1 MRVLLRLQLRREI
14 ISVTNFQ
21 LSKYQISLFA
31 ALILAIA
38 GIYAGIFHNLYLDW
52 MNDPN
57 YSHGLLVPLISGYFA
72 WQQRQKLETLEV
84 KPANSGILLILFALL
99 VLFAGVAAQEYF
111 SKRCSF
117 VFLLAGIILFQF
129 GWQWLKSLALPVIF
143 LFFMIPLPY
152 IVYDA
157 MAFPLKLFVAKFSVI
172 SLKLMGVVVWREG
185 NIIMFPQTV
194 LEVADACSGLRS
206 LMSLLALGVALAV
219 FSQDK
224 MSRRV
229 VLVLLTVPIAI
240 FTNMARVIGTGF
252 LAQYYGAAA
261 AEGFFHEFAG
271 MGVFVLAMV
280 MLFASSGVL
289 RKVWP

>member
-1 MRVLLRLQLRREI
+1 MKGLLF
-14 ISVTNFQ
+14 VTIYQ
-21 LSKYQISLFA
+21 LSKYHLVLFVV
-31 ALILAIA
+31 LVLGIV
-38 GIYAGIFHNLYLDW
+38 GIYAGILQNLYLDW

-57 YSHGLLVPLISGYFA
+57 YSHGLLVPIISGYFI
-72 WQQRQKLETLEV
+72 WQERDKLGKLEV
-84 KPANSGILLILFALL
+84 KPATSGILLIIFALL

-111 SKRCSF
+111 SKRASL
-117 VFLLAGIILFQF
+117 VFLLAGIILFLM
-129 GWQWLKSLALPVIF
+129 GWRWLKALALPVGF

-219 FSQDK
+219 LSQDK
-224 MSRRV
+224 TSRRV
-229 VLVLLTVPIAI
+229 VLVLLTIPIAI
-240 FTNMARVIGTGF
+240 LTNMIRVIGTGF

-280 MLFASSGVL
+280 MLFVCSGVM
-289 RKVWP
+289 RKIWP

>member
-1 MRVLLRLQLRREI
+1 
-14 ISVTNFQ
+14 VTIHQ
-21 LSKYQISLFA
+21 LSKYQRGLFA
-31 ALILAIA
+31 LLVLGIA
-38 GIYAGIFHNLYLDW
+38 GIYAGIFQKLYLDW

-57 YSHGLLVPLISGYFA
+57 YSHGLLVPFISGYFV
-72 WQQRQKLETLEV
+72 WQQRQKLEELEV
-84 KPANSGILLILFALL
+84 KPANSGLLLILFALL

-111 SKRCSF
+111 SKRSSF
-117 VFLLAGIILFQF
+117 VFLLAGIVLFQF
-129 GWQWLKSLALPVIF
+129 GWQWLRSLALPIGF

-219 FSQDK
+219 FSQK
-224 MSRRV
+224 SKGAMV
-229 VLVLLTVPIAI
+229 LLVLLTIPIAI
-240 FTNMARVIGTGF
+240 LTNMIRVIGTGF

-280 MLFASSGVL
+280 LLFVCSGVL
-289 RKVWP
+289 RKLWP

>member
-1 MRVLLRLQLRREI
+1 MKGLLF
-14 ISVTNFQ
+14 VTIYQ
-21 LSKYQISLFA
+21 LSKYHLVLFVV
-31 ALILAIA
+31 LVLGIV
-38 GIYAGIFHNLYLDW
+38 GIYAGILQNLYLDW

-57 YSHGLLVPLISGYFA
+57 YSHGLLVPIISGYFI
-72 WQQRQKLETLEV
+72 WQERDKLGKLEV
-84 KPANSGILLILFALL
+84 KPATSGILLIIFALL

-111 SKRCSF
+111 SKRASL
-117 VFLLAGIILFQF
+117 VFLLAGIILFLM
-129 GWQWLKSLALPVIF
+129 GWRWLKALALPVGF

-157 MAFPLKLFVAKFSVI
+157 LAFPLKLFVAKFSVI

-219 FSQDK
+219 LSQDK
-224 MSRRV
+224 TSRRV

-240 FTNMARVIGTGF
+240 LTNMIRVIGTGF

-280 MLFASSGVL
+280 MLFVCSGVL
-289 RKVWP
+289 RKIWP

>member
-1 MRVLLRLQLRREI
+1 MTI
-14 ISVTNFQ
+14 YQ
-21 LSKYQISLFA
+21 LSKYHLGLFA
-31 ALILAIA
+31 ILVLGIA
-38 GIYAGIFHNLYLDW
+38 AIYAGILQNLYLDW

-57 YSHGLLVPLISGYFA
+57 YSHGLLVPIISGYFI
-72 WQQRQKLETLEV
+72 WQQRDKLEKLEI
-84 KPANSGILLILFALL
+84 KPATSGIILVVFALL

-111 SKRCSF
+111 SKRASL
-117 VFLLAGIILFQF
+117 VFLLAGIVLFLL
-129 GWQWLKSLALPVIF
+129 GWQWLKSLVLPIGF

-172 SLKLMGVVVWREG
+172 ALKLMGVVVLREG

-219 FSQDK
+219 LSQEK
-224 MSRRV
+224 ISRRV

-240 FTNMARVIGTGF
+240 FTNMIRVIGTGF

-280 MLFASSGVL
+280 MLFVCSGVM

>member
-1 MRVLLRLQLRREI
+1 MTYLQI
-14 ISVTNFQ
+14 
-21 LSKYQISLFA
+21 SKYQMILFS
-31 ALILAIA
+31 ILLLSIA
-38 GIYAGIFHNLYLDW
+38 GIYAGIFQDLYFDW
-52 MNDPN
+52 MDDPN
-57 YSHGLLVPLISGYFA
+57 YSHGLLVPFISIYFA
-72 WQQRQKLETLEV
+72 WQQREKLEKLEI
-84 KPANSGILLILFALL
+84 KPANSGLLLVVFALL

-111 SKRCSF
+111 SKRSSF
-117 VFLLAGIILFQF
+117 VFLLAGIVLFQF
-129 GWQWLKSLALPVIF
+129 GWQWLRSLALPIGF

-219 FSQDK
+219 FSQK
-224 MSRRV
+224 KKSAMV
-229 VLVLLTVPIAI
+229 FLVLLTVPIAI
-240 FTNMARVIGTGF
+240 LTNMIRVIGTGF

-280 MLFASSGVL
+280 MLFVCSGVL

>member
-1 MRVLLRLQLRREI
+1 
-14 ISVTNFQ
+14 VTIHQ
-21 LSKYQISLFA
+21 LSKYQLGLFVV
-31 ALILAIA
+31 LLLGIA
-38 GIYAGIFHNLYLDW
+38 VIYADIFQGLYFDW
-52 MNDPN
+52 MDDPN
-57 YSHGLLVPLISGYFA
+57 YSHGLLVPIISGYFI
-72 WQQRQKLETLEV
+72 WQQREELEKLDI
-84 KPANSGILLILFALL
+84 KPATSGIVLVIFALL
-99 VLFAGVAAQEYF
+99 ILFAGVAAQEYF
-111 SKRCSF
+111 SKRASL
-117 VFLLAGIILFQF
+117 VFLLAGVVLFLL
-129 GWQWLKSLALPVIF
+129 GWQWLKSLALPVGF

-172 SLKLMGVVVWREG
+172 ALKLMGVVVWREG

-219 FSQDK
+219 LSQEK

-229 VLVLLTVPIAI
+229 VLVLLTIPIAI
-240 FTNMARVIGTGF
+240 FTNMIRVIGTGF

-280 MLFASSGVL
+280 LLFVCSGVM

>member
-1 MRVLLRLQLRREI
+1 MTIHQL
-14 ISVTNFQ
+14 T
-21 LSKYQISLFA
+21 KYQIVLFA
-31 ALILAIA
+31 ILFLAIA
-38 GIYAGIFHNLYLDW
+38 GIYAGIFQKLYLDW

-57 YSHGLLVPLISGYFA
+57 YSHGLLVPFISGYFV
-72 WQQRQKLETLEV
+72 WQQRQKLGKLEV

-111 SKRCSF
+111 SKRSSF
-117 VFLLAGIILFQF
+117 VFLLAGIVLFQF
-129 GWQWLKSLALPVIF
+129 GWQWLRSMALPIGF

-157 MAFPLKLFVAKFSVI
+157 MAFPLKLFVAKFSVMT
-172 SLKLMGVVVWREG
+172 LKLMGVVVWREG

-219 FSQDK
+219 FSQEK

-229 VLVLLTVPIAI
+229 LLVLLTIPIAI
-240 FTNMARVIGTGF
+240 LTNMIRVIGTGF

-280 MLFASSGVL
+280 LLFVSSGVL
-289 RKVWP
+289 RKIWT

>member
-1 MRVLLRLQLRREI
+1 MKGLLF
-14 ISVTNFQ
+14 VTIYQ
-21 LSKYQISLFA
+21 LSKYHLVLFVV
-31 ALILAIA
+31 LVLGIV
-38 GIYAGIFHNLYLDW
+38 GIYAGILQNLYLDW

-57 YSHGLLVPLISGYFA
+57 YSHGLLVPIISGYFI
-72 WQQRQKLETLEV
+72 WQERDKLGKLEV
-84 KPANSGILLILFALL
+84 KPATSGILLIVFALL

-111 SKRCSF
+111 SKRASL
-117 VFLLAGIILFQF
+117 VFLLAGIILFLM
-129 GWQWLKSLALPVIF
+129 GWRWLKALALPVGF

-219 FSQDK
+219 LSQDK
-224 MSRRV
+224 TSRRV

-240 FTNMARVIGTGF
+240 LTNMIRVIGTGF

-280 MLFASSGVL
+280 MLFVCSGVM
-289 RKVWP
+289 RKIWP

>member
-1 MRVLLRLQLRREI
+1 MTFLQI
-14 ISVTNFQ
+14 
-21 LSKYQISLFA
+21 SKYQMILFTV
-31 ALILAIA
+31 LLLSIA
-38 GIYAGIFHNLYLDW
+38 GIYAGIFQDLYFDW
-52 MNDPN
+52 MDDPN
-57 YSHGLLVPLISGYFA
+57 YSHGLLVPFISIYFA
-72 WQQRQKLETLEV
+72 WQQREKLGKLEI
-84 KPANSGILLILFALL
+84 KPANSGLLLIVFALL
-99 VLFAGVAAQEYF
+99 VLIAGVAAQEYF
-111 SKRCSF
+111 SKRSSF
-117 VFLLAGIILFQF
+117 VFLLAGIVLFQF
-129 GWQWLKSLALPVIF
+129 GWQWLKSLALPIGF

-219 FSQDK
+219 FSQK
-224 MSRRV
+224 KKSAM
-229 VLVLLTVPIAI
+229 VLLIVLTIPIAI
-240 FTNMARVIGTGF
+240 LTNMIRVIGTGF
-252 LAQYYGAAA
+252 LAQYYGSAA

-280 MLFASSGVL
+280 LLFVSSGVL
-289 RKVWP
+289 RKIMN

>member
-1 MRVLLRLQLRREI
+1 MSRSQAFKLEYAFTAV
-14 ISVTNFQ
+14 
-21 LSKYQISLFA
+21 
-31 ALILAIA
+31 LILGICV
-38 GIYAGIFHNLYLDW
+38 IYAQIFQGLYFDLL
-52 MNDPN
+52 NDDN
-57 YSHGLLVPLISGYFA
+57 YSHGFLVPLISGYFI
-72 WQQRQKLETLEV
+72 WQNKDELEKLAFR
-84 KPANSGILLILFALL
+84 PANSGLGLILFSLA
-99 VLFAGVAAQEYF
+99 VLIAGVAAQEYY
-111 SKRCSF
+111 SMRSSL
-117 VFLLAGIILFQF
+117 VFLLAGIVVFLL
-129 GWQWLKSLALPVIF
+129 GWQWLKALALPIGF

-157 MAFPLKLFVAKFSVI
+157 IAFPLKLFVAKFSVI
-172 SLKLMGVVVWREG
+172 SLKLMGVVVLREG

-219 FSQDK
+219 FSQKK

-229 VLVLLTVPIAI
+229 LLVFLTVPIAVA
-240 FTNMARVIGTGF
+240 TNMLRVIGTGF

-280 MLFASSGVL
+280 LLFASSGVL